1 MKKTHKKAKKS
12 VLRHAR
18 HGAVSGRISYLDPMS
33 DEFTAAM
40 TDAFRKGVRA
50 AITRR
55 DSSGAVGP
63 GRARPRARTRRA
75 ASE

>member
-1 MKKTHKKAKKS
+1 MKKRGNKARKS

-18 HGAVSGRISYLDPMS
+18 GGVLGGRITYLDPMS

-50 AITRR
+50 ALCKR
-55 DSSGAVGP
+55 DSTGATAA
-63 GRARPRARTRRA
+63 GRAPRRARTRRA
-75 ASE
+75 AS

>member
-1 MKKTHKKAKKS
+1 MKKPGNKARKS

-18 HGAVSGRISYLDPMS
+18 GGVLSGRITYLDPMS

-50 AITRR
+50 ALCER
-55 DSSGAVGP
+55 DSTGAASA
-63 GRARPRARTRRA
+63 GRAPRRARTRRA
-75 ASE
+75 AG